1 MLPGCRSSSVLRP
14 LSSVL
19 ARWPS
24 LPFFLLLYLCLSGFP
39 LLGLRASLDPTR
51 SLKPTAIPF
60 FLFPCPV
67 LLWLIWPWLCSP
79 WQVPL
84 ELATVFSGAA
94 MEVFYVW
101 NNNSYLN
108 VVQPFLKCHNK
119 FSLKHYFKSISL
131 FLFATHL
138 FCSWLW
144 FWFTTSFLSRHSWS
158 LCFRPNSMTMS
169 WFFVSMSDMNVMES
183 SKLAHTHTRTQSNT
197 HVERFHTKCFRVEEI
212 LKWMQDGGE
221 GNVRGRKRGRGGRQA
236 RAVYSLLTRQ
246 KRFMPA
252 TIATTSAI
260 KTATAATNKNVI
272 KIKQKWEVVSAS
284 ARWPSGLAT
293 RQPPGSPPA
302 YRQYP
307 IPASPHPHPRL
318 LIWRLTS
325 PSRAL
330 DPQAKMKINGDG
342 RF

>member
-1 MLPGCRSSSVLRP
+1 MADFIGFPLNTWIFSLCCRNYSLLCVIWGSCPHAVCRERNMPGCLADWLPECPVVRGPRPWSPPLLVMCVRKVVTHIWQKSQVPHAARLQVVLRP

-19 ARWPS
+19 VACAMTVIA
-24 LPFFLLLYLCLSGFP
+24 LFFLLLYLCLSGFP

-60 FLFPCPV
+60 FLLPCPV

-108 VVQPFLKCHNK
+108 VVQPFLKCHYK
-119 FSLKHYFKSISL
+119 FSLKHYYKSISL

-158 LCFRPNSMTMS
+158 LCFRPSSMTMS

-183 SKLAHTHTRTQSNT
+183 SKRAHTHT
-197 HVERFHTKCFRVEEI
+197 K
-212 LKWMQDGGE
+212 
-221 GNVRGRKRGRGGRQA
+221 
-236 RAVYSLLTRQ
+236 
-246 KRFMPA
+246 
-252 TIATTSAI
+252 
-260 KTATAATNKNVI
+260 
-272 KIKQKWEVVSAS
+272 
-284 ARWPSGLAT
+284 
-293 RQPPGSPPA
+293 
-302 YRQYP
+302 
-307 IPASPHPHPRL
+307 
-318 LIWRLTS
+318 
-325 PSRAL
+325 
-330 DPQAKMKINGDG
+330 
-342 RF
+342 